1 MRRGL
6 AAAAAGAAVALGLGV
21 GTAGAAPPGNPV
33 VSGGHL
39 SVAMSKDN
47 TNPPLLSGHFDV
59 DDNNATVTVSA
70 KMSWKGPDP
79 AHHPTFNPQNVCPSA
94 QCNTDGNGNVDFAG
108 FPLPAAAYNGP
119 YHVDATATATNPLFG
134 QGVGTAATDF
144 QVAVP
149 PPDVT
154 KVSATVDTKTR
165 IVTVSWD
172 RDATTPDVQT
182 YWILRKGP
190 GDTAY
195 KAIVQTPQQNTGA
208 RISVSDSNTQFKGG
222 DYFYEVQARR
232 NGGDGQYSSTD
243 YVGSDPAKSQS
254 PKVTVADPPPGVTA
268 PPSTVPSKSG
278 GAPPLVNGTA
288 SGGSRNSSF
297 SGSSSGA
304 AKTPTSEA
312 VTPDPGFVR
321 GLPDAGS
328 NANDQNSSSEGDNSA
343 VAVTP
348 GRHKSAGKGIL
359 VPVAGAAVLLL
370 GAVHMRYFKKR
381 LDEPPSTLT
390 PVS

>member
-6 AAAAAGAAVALGLGV
+6 AAAAAAAGAAVALLV
-21 GTAGAAPPGNPV
+21 NAPSARAAGPTLSGN
-33 VSGGHL
+33 VSV
-39 SVAMSKDN
+39 SMSPEN
-47 TNPPLLSGHFDV
+47 TNPPLLSGQFHTNDPA
-59 DDNNATVTVSA
+59 ATVTVNA
-70 KMSWKGPDP
+70 TLKWTGPDT
-79 AHHPTFNPQNVCPSA
+79 AHHPTFSPQSVCPGA
-94 QCNTDGNGNVDFAG
+94 QCTTDNAGNTTITNFK
-108 FPLPAAAYNGP
+108 LPDATYNGP
-119 YHVDATATATNPLFG
+119 YHVDVTATATNLIG
-134 QGVGTAATDF
+134 QQTNAAAATDF
-144 QVAVP
+144 QVALP
-149 PPDVT
+149 PPDVQ

-172 RDATTPDVQT
+172 RDATTLDLQT

-190 GDTAY
+190 GDTIF
-195 KAIVQTPQQNTGA
+195 KAIAQTPQQNTGT
-208 RISVSDSNTQFKGG
+208 RISVPDTNTQFKGG

-243 YVGSDPAKSQS
+243 FVGSDPTKSQS
-254 PKVTVADPPPGVTA
+254 SKVTVADPPPGVTA
-268 PPSTVPSKSG
+268 PSTTVPSKSG
-278 GAPPLVNGTA
+278 GAPPLVNGTP
-288 SGGSRNSSF
+288 SGGSRSAGFSG
-297 SGSSSGA
+297 SGSSSA
-304 AKTPTSEA
+304 ATTPTSEA

-370 GAVHMRYFKKR
+370 GAFHLRYFKKR

-390 PVS
+390 PIT